1 MQLIFP
7 LLQQTA
13 IIVAIAYLFSKSP
26 IMRFFTGGRLTAK
39 DKIVLYLVFT
49 AFSIL
54 GTYFGLPVKGAIA
67 NTRAIGAVLAG
78 LIGGPLLGTA
88 VGLSAGIHRFS
99 LGGFTAFSCG
109 VSTVFEGLL
118 GGLVHLYF
126 VRRNKS
132 EQIYSPLVTF
142 ATTFCAELGQ
152 MAIILILARP
162 FHEALELVK
171 VIALPM
177 ITANAVGAT
186 LFMSMVR
193 DQKRT
198 KDRVGALFS
207 AKALDVAGRTL
218 DILSQ
223 GFNRQTSAELAEVLR
238 KETGVGMVAIT
249 DREKILA
256 ITGMGDDHHIP
267 GNPIMSP
274 LTKRAIREN
283 NVVFADGKKES
294 FHCPLDE
301 NCPLGSVLIVPLR
314 IDREVVGTIELFEPK
329 DKLFL
334 KINRTF
340 GEGLTALY
348 SHQLLRLRYEEQKT
362 DLIRSE
368 LKLIHAQVNPHFLFN
383 TLNTITAVVR
393 KDADR
398 ARQLLISLSS
408 FLRTNLKRSRD
419 VVSLDEE
426 LDHIG
431 DYLEIEKARF
441 ADRLKVDIAIDDD
454 LRSLQIPVFTL
465 QPLIENA
472 IKHGIANVLEGGC
485 VCVEAFRDGDIAR
498 IVVEDNAG
506 AFVENETEQG
516 LGMNLVDKRLKN
528 LFGPAYGVQV
538 ECIPAEYTRVIVSL
552 PIGAG
557 GQS

>member
-1 MQLIFP
+1 MELIFL

-26 IMRFFTGGRLTAK
+26 LMRYFGDGRLTTR
-39 DKIVLYLVFT
+39 DKIALYLIFT
-49 AFSIL
+49 TFSIL
-54 GTYFGLPVKGAIA
+54 GTYFGLPVQGAIA

-78 LIGGPLLGTA
+78 LVGGPVLGVA
-88 VGLSAGIHRFS
+88 VGVSAGIHRFF

-109 VSTVFEGLL
+109 ISTVFEGLL

-126 VRRNKS
+126 IRQRKHEYV
-132 EQIYSPLVTF
+132 YSPMVTF
-142 ATTFCAELGQ
+142 ATAFCAEIGQ
-152 MAIILILARP
+152 MVIILLLARP
-162 FHEALELVK
+162 FEDALGLVK

-198 KDRVGALFS
+198 KDRVGAVFS
-207 AKALDVAGRTL
+207 AKALDVANRTL
-218 DILSQ
+218 GILSR
-223 GFNRQTSAELAEVLR
+223 GFNQQTATQLADVLH

-256 ITGMGDDHHIP
+256 TSGLGADHHLP
-267 GNPIMSP
+267 GGPIMSS
-274 LTKRAIREN
+274 LTKRAISEDS
-283 NVVFADGKKES
+283 VVFADGKNLH
-294 FHCPLDE
+294 FTCPVDAS
-301 NCPLGSVLIVPLR
+301 CPLGSVLIVPLR
-314 IDREVVGTIELFEPK
+314 IDRDVIGTIELFEPK

-340 GEGLTALY
+340 GEGLTTLY
-348 SHQLLRLRYEEQKT
+348 SHQLLRLQYEEQKT
-362 DLIRSE
+362 LLMRSE
-368 LKLIHAQVNPHFLFN
+368 LKLMQAQVNPHFLFN
-383 TLNTITAVVR
+383 TLNTIVAVVR

-398 ARQLLISLSS
+398 ARQLLIRLSS
-408 FLRTNLKRSRD
+408 FLRTNLKRTKETVR
-419 VVSLDEE
+419 LDEE

-441 ADRLKVDIAIDDD
+441 ADRLQVIIDVDDE
-454 LRSLQIPVFTL
+454 LSYLQIPIFTL

-472 IKHGIANVLEGGC
+472 IKHGISEMLNGGRIS
-485 VCVEAFRDGDIAR
+485 VKGYRHGDSAR

-506 AFVENETEQG
+506 TYTEIGSAEG
-516 LGMNLVDKRLKN
+516 LGMTLVDKRLKN
-528 LFGPAYGVQV
+528 LFGSSYGVAVDCQ
-538 ECIPAEYTRVIVSL
+538 PGEYTRIIVSL
-552 PIGAG
+552 PMVEEK
-557 GQS
+557 QP